1 MANKKAQIQ
10 PGFSPKP
17 TTLSDEGSGN
27 SSDPPGTHSPKGEMD
42 GPVVQSAQAPKV
54 EGGATTKDQI
64 VRFKK

>member
-1 MANKKAQIQ
+1 MANNKADIQ

-17 TTLSDEGSGN
+17 TTLTDEGSGA
-27 SSDPPGTHSPKGEMD
+27 SSEDPITHSPKGEMD
-42 GPVVQSAQAPKV
+42 GPVIQSAQAPKV